1 MAPSDKM
8 RQSPLGWPLGGGVGW
23 RAGVWAGRPG
33 GGVASAPAL
42 PALSSW
48 EVRVRGCPFC
58 GCVSPHPH
66 SRGDNGAV
74 VLASQSSPGRSTKP
88 RCSTGPALGAGG
100 ALLGREVV
108 TAGEA
113 SPRAPR

>member
-42 PALSSW
+42 PRSQQLGDAGKRLPLLRLRVSS
-48 EVRVRGCPFC
+48 
-58 GCVSPHPH
+58 S
-66 SRGDNGAV
+66 A
-74 VLASQSSPGRSTKP
+74 QSG
-88 RCSTGPALGAGG
+88 
-100 ALLGREVV
+100 
-108 TAGEA
+108 
-113 SPRAPR
+113 